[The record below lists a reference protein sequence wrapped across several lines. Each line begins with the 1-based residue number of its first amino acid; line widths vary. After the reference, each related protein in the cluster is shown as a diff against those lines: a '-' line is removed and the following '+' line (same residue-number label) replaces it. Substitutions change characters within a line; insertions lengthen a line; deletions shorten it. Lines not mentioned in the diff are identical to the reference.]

1 MSSYIQISGTPRTP
15 WAEEALTVD
24 GTLRHPDATKTAGSL
39 MARARLQ
46 GGPIRIQMLTA
57 PTSTVGTPLYDAD
70 VVEWAFPELAALVAT
85 GGLILDSAGA
95 TATLWIVF
103 YR

>member
-57 PTSTVGTPLYDAD
+57 DVEPDQDGDRDEAHERDGRLDAPL
-70 VVEWAFPELAALVAT
+70 
-85 GGLILDSAGA
+85 
-95 TATLWIVF
+95 
-103 YR
+103 